1 MIKRIALIVLLALP
15 FSLMAQEKFAY
26 VNVQEIFQVMPELS
40 DVEKTIADLNEEYKL
55 ELEKMYEEYYA
66 KAKEFQDNLAT
77 MAETIKTRRQSE
89 IVDLEN
95 RISTFQQTASQEL
108 QQKQMELVSVLRDKI
123 IKATAEVGEENNYT
137 YIFDLST
144 QSIAYHSPK
153 AVDVTPLV
161 KKKLGIK

>member
-15 FSLMAQEKFAY
+15 LGLVAQEKFAY

-40 DVEKTIADLNEEYKL
+40 DVEKTIADLNEEYKV

-77 MAETIKTRRQSE
+77 MSETIKTRRQSE
-89 IVDLEN
+89 IVDLES
-95 RISTFQQTASQEL
+95 RISTFQQTATQEL
-108 QQKQMELVSVLRDKI
+108 QQKQMELVNVLRDKI

>member
-40 DVEKTIADLNEEYKL
+40 DVEKTIADLNEQYKK

-89 IVDLEN
+89 IVDIEN

>member
-15 FSLMAQEKFAY
+15 FSIMAQEKFAY

>member
-108 QQKQMELVSVLRDKI
+108 QQKQMELVSVLR
-123 IKATAEVGEENNYT
+123 
-137 YIFDLST
+137 
-144 QSIAYHSPK
+144 
-153 AVDVTPLV
+153 
-161 KKKLGIK
+161 

>member
-161 KKKLGIK
+161 KKEVGY